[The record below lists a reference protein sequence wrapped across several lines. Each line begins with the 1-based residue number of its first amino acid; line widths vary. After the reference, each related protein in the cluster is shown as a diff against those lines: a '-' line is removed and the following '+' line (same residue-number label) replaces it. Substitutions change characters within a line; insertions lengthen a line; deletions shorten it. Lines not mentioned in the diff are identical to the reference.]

1 MIRAIAWERLEAW
14 VRKENATSPK
24 KQLTRDTQLDDDLDV
39 TGDEAEDFME
49 HFFEEFSIDFGDYN
63 FDHYFVPEGF
73 SPLETFLL
81 LISKKKRA
89 SYDRSPITLGMLHQ
103 AALDGRWEC
112 ARLDSLSS
120 LSQT

>member
-1 MIRAIAWERLEAW
+1 MQAIAWERLEAW
-14 VRKENATSPK
+14 VRQEHGTNPK
-24 KQLTRDTQLDDDLDV
+24 KPITRDTQLDEDLHVNGDDAV
-39 TGDEAEDFME
+39 DFME

-73 SPLETFLL
+73 SPLEIFLL

-89 SYDRSPITLGMLHQ
+89 SYDRPPITLGMLYQ
-103 AALDGRWEC
+103 AALDGRWDC

>member
-1 MIRAIAWERLEAW
+1 MRDITWERLEAW
-14 VRKENATSPK
+14 VRKENSTSPK
-24 KQLTRDTQLDDDLDV
+24 KLITRDTQLYNDLDV
-39 TGDEAEDFME
+39 DGEEAVDFME

-73 SPLETFLL
+73 SPLEIFLL

-89 SYDRSPITLGMLHQ
+89 SYDRPPITLGMLYQ
-103 AALDGRWEC
+103 AALDGRWDC